1 MRYFDVHAHAFAD
14 PIAERALSALS
25 DTSSIA
31 PATDGTVRG
40 LHRIMAERNIDSAL
54 VLPVATKPSQQTTI
68 NNWAAEIMG
77 DGLYCCGTVHPDAQ
91 DAVDEVGRI
100 KKLGLYGVK
109 FHSEYQ
115 HFCPDDERMFPIY
128 ERISELGLLAV
139 FHGGW
144 DPFGEGDIRAT
155 PQSFA
160 RVCEA
165 FPDLKVVAA
174 HLGGMKLWS
183 DVERYLAGR
192 YDDLYMDV
200 GVVARYIDDETLLR
214 IIRKQGADKVLFG
227 SDVPWDDPA
236 HEMAMIERLP
246 LTHEEKELIFYKN
259 AEKLLG
265 V

>member
-1 MRYFDVHAHAFAD
+1 MRYFDFHAHAFAD

-40 LHRIMAERNIDSAL
+40 LRRIMAERNIDSAL
-54 VLPVATKPSQQTTI
+54 VLPVATKLSQQTTI

-91 DAVDEVGRI
+91 DAVDEVRRI
-100 KKLGLYGVK
+100 KELGLYGVK

-128 ERISELGLLAV
+128 EKISELGLIAV

-144 DPFGEGDIRAT
+144 DPFGEGNIRAT

-165 FPDLKVVAA
+165 FPDLTVVAA
-174 HLGGMKLWS
+174 HLGGMKLWP
-183 DVERYLAGR
+183 DVERCLAGR

-246 LTHEEKELIFYKN
+246 LTQEEKELIFYKN